1 MKSFNNTNFFV
12 LQAWSTKKHVC
23 LSHQRSALKLW
34 PQFVG
39 LYPDKNVQRKNSK
52 FVRPSLPRIAK
63 RYWSANHAQYAFLNL
78 LPEPSRI
85 GNDCDSHLFYTFKE
99 LFLDLYSLTCA
110 ATMNKINLHLMKT
123 SPGLSFVTNVPT

>member
-1 MKSFNNTNFFV
+1 MTINFINTNFFV
-12 LQAWSTKKHVC
+12 LQVWSTKKHAC
-23 LSHQRSALKLW
+23 LFQLKSALKLRH
-34 PQFVG
+34 QSVG
-39 LYPDKNVQRKNSK
+39 LYPGKNVQRKNTK

-110 ATMNKINLHLMKT
+110 ATMNKINLHLIEN
-123 SPGLSFVTNVPT
+123 LDYY